1 MRVYGLV
8 LPALLVLLLTAACA
22 APAAALPEELPAG
35 ETEVPSG
42 NPVNAAPSGA
52 GDVVPPAPE
61 AAPFYALNPG
71 LSERST
77 RGHVWAEPVIEG
89 DSVSISLQV
98 ARLDDHVS
106 FEIPSADD
114 SLVFLGYFADGEFFV
129 RAAVCPSCGEERIE
143 WGGSLLVCRACGAMF
158 DAVTGEADE
167 NARSYPAGDM
177 PCAIGADSITMLT
190 ADLEESYERTAAG
203 EATLFA
209 QLEVPEGDDR
219 GDRSW
224 PRCCT
229 R

>member
-1 MRVYGLV
+1 MRGYSLV
-8 LPALLVLLLTAACA
+8 LPALLVLLSAAACA
-22 APAAALPEELPAG
+22 APAAALPEELPSR

-42 NPVNAAPSGA
+42 NPVNAAMPGA
-52 GDVVPPAPE
+52 GDVVAPAPG

-77 RGHVWAEPVIEG
+77 RGHMWAEPVIEG

-106 FEIPSADD
+106 FEIPSDD
-114 SLVFLGYFADGEFFV
+114 GALVFLGYFADGEFFV
-129 RAAVCPSCGEERIE
+129 RAAVCPSCGEERVE